1 MRILLPEDLKG
12 KDLYEYLVANK
23 AQLISKKKSL
33 PIKSDNLTSTVNMI
47 SSLTKVIGERKADGT
62 ADAIE
67 VDTGKLR
74 VDVVANAAWWCDS
87 YMDVP
92 TDTCYDESI
101 QVKGIALPHIN
112 DHIYSSTSHVGDV
125 VAVYKKMV
133 KLKELGLRK
142 NGETSCVCW
151 TTDVRKDYNEKVYMF
166 YKNGKINQHSIGLQY
181 LSIELAINDPEYEKE
196 VDFWNKYIDRIIN
209 KDMVIEKGYFWL
221 ISKARL
227 IENSC
232 VLFGACELT
241 PTLEVEQLTQSTEP
255 VTTTLTTD
263 VKKSINFASLV

>member
-1 MRILLPEDLKG
+1 MRIILPQELQG
-12 KDLYEYLVANK
+12 KELYEYLVRNK
-23 AQLISKKKSL
+23 STLIAKKKSL
-33 PIKSDNLTSTVNMI
+33 PIKSDNIFSDVHIIGST
-47 SSLTKVIGERKADGT
+47 KQGEKKAEGET
-62 ADAIE
+62 ASP
-67 VDTGKLR
+67 DTGTLR

-101 QVKGIALPHIN
+101 DKKGVLLPHIK

-133 KLKELGLRK
+133 KLKELGLNK
-142 NGETSCVCW
+142 AGSTSCVCW
-151 TTDVRKDYNEKVYMF
+151 TTDVQKEYDEKVYKF

-181 LSIELAINDPEYEKE
+181 LNIELAINDKDYEKE
-196 VDFWNKYIDRIIN
+196 IDFWNKYIDRIIN
-209 KDMVIEKGYFWL
+209 KEMVIEKGYFWL

-241 PTLEVEQLTQSTEP
+241 PTLDVEQLTQTKEP
-255 VTTTLTTD
+255 VTTTLGAG
-263 VKKSINFASLV
+263 VKKGLDIAALIG